1 MYKIILGINMKITSL
16 QPSFNF
22 SAQEGYSAAVAPNH
36 SDNAYADYVLDIGNR
51 IPFSTADLGNLYE
64 NVIHA
69 VHDSLSRL
77 IDQHTADMIG
87 NTVLDALSRSQTF
100 REAVSY
106 GIHNNEVHLGCIK
119 YRNEYELN
127 GESPVEVDDIQS
139 LTCTELY
146 EYDVGQELVFPI
158 CEAGEDDHEEPY
170 VSFSVAPDA
179 DSYEM
184 PSWQEGL
191 IHEIIHHVTGA
202 SDPSRDSN
210 IELGPTEILAR
221 RVAQELG
228 WPIPD
233 FIGYADPDREAHL
246 RARNLNALRQ
256 AATRHEN
263 NEGAF
268 FERLDMISDK
278 YEVSPD
284 FTEYA
289 VVSNI
294 EYGLIQQHDFPGLAI
309 DDNLQ
314 DANQIQLYHGAPY
327 IFTFGGADRH
337 NQR

>member
-1 MYKIILGINMKITSL
+1 MEISSL
-16 QPSFNF
+16 QPSFNL
-22 SAQEGYSAAVAPNH
+22 SVQAGYSAAVAPNR
-36 SDNAYADYVLDIGNR
+36 SDNAYADFVLDIGKR
-51 IPFSTADLGNLYE
+51 IPLSSADLGNLYQ
-64 NVIHA
+64 NVIRA
-69 VHDSLSRL
+69 VHDSRSRL
-77 IDQHTADMIG
+77 IDQHTVDMIG

-100 REAVSY
+100 RDAVSY
-106 GIHNNEVHLGCIK
+106 GIHNKEVDLGCIK

-127 GESPVEVDDIQS
+127 EETSVEVEDIQS

-146 EYDVGQELVFPI
+146 EYDVGQEPLFPI
-158 CEAGEDDHEEPY
+158 CEAGENDHEEPC
-170 VSFSVAPDA
+170 VSFSVAPDT

-221 RVAQELG
+221 RVAQDLG

-233 FIGYADPDREAHL
+233 FIGYAEPDREAHH

-256 AATRHEN
+256 AATRHEDD
-263 NEGAF
+263 EGAF
-268 FERLDMISDK
+268 FERLGMVSDR
-278 YEVSPD
+278 YEASPN
-284 FTEYA
+284 FTEYT
-289 VVSNI
+289 VVSDI
-294 EYGLIQQHDFPGLAI
+294 VSGLIQQHDFPGLSI

-314 DANQIQLYHGAPY
+314 DVNQIQLYHGAPY
-327 IFTFGGADRH
+327 IFTFGGTGEH

>member
-1 MYKIILGINMKITSL
+1 MKIPSH
-16 QPSFNF
+16 QSSFNIT
-22 SAQEGYSAAVAPNH
+22 AQAGYPAAVAPNR
-36 SDNAYADYVLDIGNR
+36 SDNAYADYVLDIGKR
-51 IPFSTADLGNLYE
+51 IPLSATDLGNLYQ
-64 NVIHA
+64 NIIHA
-69 VHDSLSRL
+69 VRDSRGRL
-77 IDQHTADMIG
+77 IDQHTVDMIG

-100 REAVSY
+100 RDAVSY
-106 GIHNNEVHLGCIK
+106 GIHNKEVHLGCIK
-119 YRNEYELN
+119 YRNEYEIN
-127 GESPVEVDDIQS
+127 EESPVKVDDIQS

-146 EYDVGQELVFPI
+146 EYDVGQEPIFPI
-158 CEAGEDDHEEPY
+158 CEAGENDHEEPY

-179 DSYEM
+179 NSYEM

-202 SDPSRDSN
+202 SDPSGDSN
-210 IELGPTEILAR
+210 TELGPTEIIAR

-233 FIGYADPDREAHL
+233 FIGYAEPEREAHL

-268 FERLDMISDK
+268 FERLDMISGK
-278 YEVSPD
+278 EEASSD
-284 FTEYA
+284 FTEYP
-289 VVSNI
+289 VVSDLV
-294 EYGLIQQHDFPGLAI
+294 YDLIQPHDFPKMII

-327 IFTFGGADRH
+327 IFTFADRH

>member
-1 MYKIILGINMKITSL
+1 MKIPSL

-22 SAQEGYSAAVAPNH
+22 SAQAGYSAAAVPNH
-36 SDNAYADYVLDIGNR
+36 SDNAYADYVLDIGQR
-51 IPFSTADLGNLYE
+51 IPLSAADLGNLYQ

-69 VHDSLSRL
+69 VHDSCSRL
-77 IDQHTADMIG
+77 IDQHTVDMIG

-100 REAVSY
+100 RDAVSY
-106 GIHNNEVHLGCIK
+106 GIHNKEVHLGCIK
-119 YRNEYELN
+119 YRNEYEIN

-139 LTCTELY
+139 LTCAELY
-146 EYDVGQELVFPI
+146 EYDVGQEPIFPI
-158 CEAGEDDHEEPY
+158 CEAGENDHEKPY
-170 VSFSVAPDA
+170 VSFGVAPDA

-233 FIGYADPDREAHL
+233 LIGYTAPDREAHL
-246 RARNLNALRQ
+246 RSRNLNALRQ
-256 AATRHEN
+256 AATRHEDH
-263 NEGAF
+263 EEAF

-278 YEVSPD
+278 YEANAD
-284 FTEYA
+284 FTEYP
-289 VVSNI
+289 VVSDI
-294 EYGLIQQHDFPGLAI
+294 MDDLIQPHDFPGLAI
-309 DDNLQ
+309 DGNSPDI
-314 DANQIQLYHGAPY
+314 NQIQLYHGAPY
-327 IFTFGGADRH
+327 IFTFADRH